1 MRNKLQWAGVGLA
14 LAVMLLSGCSD
25 RGARTERAPLQVTT
39 LSAEPISTY
48 RWAETFGQT
57 EGIEQVEVRAQVS
70 GVLRKLH
77 FKEGERVKA
86 GQTLF
91 EIEKDPYEAA
101 LTQAVA
107 QRRQAEANLTK
118 ANRDYKRAAQL
129 IKVNAVS
136 RQDYDDAKTAVDVAQ
151 SEVALAKA
159 QETNAR
165 IDLEHALVPAP
176 VDGYA
181 GKSEVNVGSRV
192 TAQTTLLTSITQPD
206 TLRVSFAISDRVV
219 SQATLTE
226 DNLVQVFIPA
236 TKTPL
241 MAKLDYIGQQID
253 ANRGTLRLRAV
264 LPPTDKLKPGQYVEV
279 RLMTGRLEN
288 VFSLPQGAIRQRPD
302 GTYSVYVVD
311 NGLAREREVTLSHW
325 EGTQWIVTSGLK
337 AGDKVIVDQILRLRD
352 KLPVAEKKAEPA
364 AVEPDSGAAEAK
376 A

>member
-181 GKSEVNVGSRV
+181 GKSEVNVGSLV

-226 DNLVQVFIPA
+226 DNLVQVFIPD

-264 LPPTDKLKPGQYVEV
+264 LPPTEKLKPGQYVEV

-302 GTYSVYVVD
+302 GTYSVYVMD

-352 KLPVAEKKAEPA
+352 KLPVAEKKVEPA
-364 AVEPDSGAAEAK
+364 AVEAESGAAEAK